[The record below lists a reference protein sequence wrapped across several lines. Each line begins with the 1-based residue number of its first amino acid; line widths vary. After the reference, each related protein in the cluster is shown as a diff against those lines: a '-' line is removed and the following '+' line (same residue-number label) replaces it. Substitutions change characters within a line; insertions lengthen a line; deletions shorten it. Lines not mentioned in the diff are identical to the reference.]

1 MTLSLSSSSHQDFV
15 AALHNLHRISNLAN
29 RNRDKAV
36 SVISAVTEALAHLQQ
51 STSSDSIEQAQRA
64 LAIARSHQLD
74 DEVRDIPQISTLIQ
88 MVDISCSLLEYDIN
102 QSAQKLQIM
111 QTLMDQKINDPH
123 WRDDGSFS
131 IPLNGKSVGPSS
143 ADTGDIL
150 QVENGTLV
158 LTLNWLPQ
166 HDLYALCYFLSSVT
180 MSAKNS
186 HDGRKAEKYL
196 EEGLRMI
203 RGVSLH
209 LSLSF

>member
-1 MTLSLSSSSHQDFV
+1 
-15 AALHNLHRISNLAN
+15 LHNLHRISNLAN

-51 STSSDSIEQAQRA
+51 STSPDSIEQAQRA

>member
-1 MTLSLSSSSHQDFV
+1 M
-15 AALHNLHRISNLAN
+15 HNLHRISNLAN

-51 STSSDSIEQAQRA
+51 STSPDSIEQAQRA

>member
-1 MTLSLSSSSHQDFV
+1 
-15 AALHNLHRISNLAN
+15 
-29 RNRDKAV
+29 V

-51 STSSDSIEQAQRA
+51 STSPDSIEQAQRA